1 MEALLCA
8 FNNVTIDLHPIAV
21 NVNFCNLSNANEY
34 MDDLFAEKPSATE
47 KKLNKA
53 LDVLNLK
60 YGKNTIYFAGAHTAL
75 GNAPMRIAFN
85 YVPDITVES

>member
-1 MEALLCA
+1 M
-8 FNNVTIDLHPIAV
+8 HPIAV

-34 MDDLFAEKPSATE
+34 TDDLFAEKPSAAE
-47 KKLNKA
+47 KNLNKA

-85 YVPDITVES
+85 YVPDIAVES